1 MVPSVNNFLPMFFG
15 MAHASKRYILNKVAK
30 AISYSLQRARMNA
43 MQTMRGDS
51 RLARLLAIEG
61 ILYTIII
68 TMCHNNNNLY
78 ASRLGATSSD
88 LGLIASLPPL
98 VGLACLIPFAIIT
111 DRMKNKR
118 NMVIFSTLLLGSMY
132 VVVGSIAFWA
142 SDAVW
147 VLILML
153 VMVNF
158 PMSLYNSSW
167 QSFFSDVALPEERN
181 NIYAHR
187 TRMNTAVGII
197 FPLIFGG
204 ILTLASGNGKILI
217 HQIYYFLAL
226 PLAFGQVILLK
237 RVPYCG
243 AIEVPKYSVK
253 DLSRTTR
260 ALFSDRSF
268 LGFLVVALLVYAGW
282 QMDWSIYF
290 QAQFYYLKL
299 NEIQLSLIAVLCAVT
314 QFIMLGTWSRL
325 GAKKG
330 VKFVFF
336 IGAAGFAF
344 CCVSMFFSLLMPLR
358 IGVWTYF
365 IFQSIGSSAFSAF
378 QFSLLMCLLEVIPPI
393 NKTLSI
399 ALYSSLILVS
409 NIIMPYLGVFI
420 YNVLGENREAMTA
433 AIGVVALLRIVA
445 ATMAFIRW
453 YRHRHDPP
461 FVLRYIEANSGP
473 NDIVMFDQSDFEGVD
488 EADNHSEL
496 Q

>member
-1 MVPSVNNFLPMFFG
+1 M
-15 MAHASKRYILNKVAK
+15 NKVARS
-30 AISYSLQRARMNA
+30 ISNHFQKVRINA

-51 RLARLLAIEG
+51 RLARLFAIEG
-61 ILYTIII
+61 VLYSIII

-78 ASRLGATSSD
+78 ASRLGATSRE

-118 NMVIFSTLLLGSMY
+118 NMVIFATLLLGSMY
-132 VVVGSIAFWA
+132 VIVGSIAFWA
-142 SDAVW
+142 GNAVW

-167 QSFFSDVALPEERN
+167 QSFFSDVAMPDQRN

-187 TRMNTAVGII
+187 TRMNTAVGIV

-204 ILTLASGNGKILI
+204 ILTLVSGSGKILV
-217 HQIYYFLAL
+217 HQVYYFLAL
-226 PLAFGQVILLK
+226 PLAFGQVMLLK
-237 RVPYCG
+237 RVPYSG
-243 AIEVPKYSVK
+243 AGDIPQYSLK
-253 DLSRTTR
+253 DFFITTR
-260 ALFSDRSF
+260 TLFTNRSF

-299 NEIQLSLIAVLCAVT
+299 NELQLSLIAVLCAGT

-325 GAKKG
+325 GATKG

-344 CCVSMFFSLLMPLR
+344 CCLSMFFALLMPLKP
-358 IGVWTYF
+358 GVWTYF

-378 QFSLLMCLLEVIPPI
+378 QFSLLLCLLEVIPPI

-433 AIGVVALLRIVA
+433 AIGVVAVVRIVA
-445 ATMAFIRW
+445 ATLAFIRW
-453 YRHRHDPP
+453 YRHRKEVP
-461 FVLRYIEANSGP
+461 FVLRYVEANTSPGDSAEILQP
-473 NDIVMFDQSDFEGVD
+473 SFEETIPSD
-488 EADNHSEL
+488 DNS
-496 Q
+496 QKD